1 MDKSKEEQED
11 KPIVS
16 LDFEEKELNN
26 NNFAEAETKYGL
38 VGYNFPLARDGK
50 GILGTSIM
58 LLIMSFFIHFAIA
71 LVNRLVPTMTAYP
84 LHYIY
89 QGCYAMVG
97 ILVIYYLVL
106 YVKRSS
112 KYWERNVLWNDL
124 RGLTG
129 KRKILKNFN
138 YSQKLEKA
146 RKDNDKNRVK
156 ALELIGQS
164 RFYIFT
170 RQKPQGLGKRRE
182 VATYFNLDI
191 DDSKNVDIHK
201 ILDEELKVFPAML
214 FNIFDKKMIF
224 AANIASRTD
233 KGNRHILF
241 TMGENSKTVYDKYDW
256 EKEWEENYYWRRA
269 YDLEHCFPYRKEGE
283 YAGLSD
289 PTEENQKRK
298 TLGQS
303 WAHTQ
308 IQAVKRAIQA
318 EGYQTNEVTVK
329 VGTHSAVYRS
339 TVSAETSKIN
349 KDASQ
354 RLAEAVQRELST
366 LDNVVKGVTAEVSM
380 RGIRV
385 NLPLPNGTK
394 KGEKEIEKIPYID
407 TTVPD
412 YTQLVDKEKIL
423 REVFG

>member
-1 MDKSKEEQED
+1 MAKSKEEQED
-11 KPIVS
+11 KAIVS

-38 VGYNFPLARDGK
+38 VGYNFPLAREGK

-71 LVNRLVPTMTAYP
+71 LVNRLVPTVTAYP

-89 QGCYAMVG
+89 QGCYVMVG
-97 ILVIYYLVL
+97 ILVVYYLVL

-224 AANIASRTD
+224 EAYIASRTD

-308 IQAVKRAIQA
+308 IQ

-339 TVSAETSKIN
+339 TVSAETSKID

>member
-1 MDKSKEEQED
+1 MAKSKEEQED
-11 KPIVS
+11 KAIVS

-38 VGYNFPLARDGK
+38 VGYNFPLAREGK

-71 LVNRLVPTMTAYP
+71 LVNRLVPTVTAYP

-89 QGCYAMVG
+89 QGCYVMVG
-97 ILVIYYLVL
+97 VLVIYYLVL

-129 KRKILKNFN
+129 KRKILN

-224 AANIASRTD
+224 EANIASRTD

>member
-1 MDKSKEEQED
+1 
-11 KPIVS
+11 
-16 LDFEEKELNN
+16 
-26 NNFAEAETKYGL
+26 
-38 VGYNFPLARDGK
+38 
-50 GILGTSIM
+50 
-58 LLIMSFFIHFAIA
+58 
-71 LVNRLVPTMTAYP
+71 
-84 LHYIY
+84 
-89 QGCYAMVG
+89 
-97 ILVIYYLVL
+97 
-106 YVKRSS
+106 
-112 KYWERNVLWNDL
+112 
-124 RGLTG
+124 
-129 KRKILKNFN
+129 
-138 YSQKLEKA
+138 
-146 RKDNDKNRVK
+146 
-156 ALELIGQS
+156 
-164 RFYIFT
+164 
-170 RQKPQGLGKRRE
+170 
-182 VATYFNLDI
+182 
-191 DDSKNVDIHK
+191 
-201 ILDEELKVFPAML
+201 ML

-224 AANIASRTD
+224 EANIASRTD